1 MSNVDYDL
9 AAVALEFREM
19 VTKRIAAIEAF
30 KQERG
35 RPAAARHA
43 AALGIKTA
51 QFYNLVKL
59 CRDNPDPTLL
69 AVRGRKF
76 RTEDK
81 FSDEQLK
88 VIETILTD
96 SPSAALKTLVGRVLE
111 RFNDAGVQP
120 PKKSAVRREITR
132 QLEKSNF
139 AGSAEDARL
148 VVDHAVIN
156 IPVEREEGFVQRPLG
171 TFVIDTKINKLI
183 GISLSFGMPTHAQ
196 VAAAIR
202 DAVQKACPPDLRS
215 VDQPREKLSIGLPT
229 TLFSSEC
236 PLSDALEEA
245 GVSTRIRSVAWRDHG
260 LAVRAA
266 VGGRY
271 NGISLWRL
279 RIWQRDNRPYTGAG
293 VPLTE
298 DEAVKFVASRLCTPT
313 SQAFASLHA
322 EFREELLKA
331 LAEIERDHDE
341 SEVT

>member
-9 AAVALEFREM
+9 AAVAPEFREM

-35 RPAAARHA
+35 RPAAAQHA

-59 CRDNPDPTLL
+59 WRDNPDPTLL

-88 VIETILTD
+88 VIETILTE

-111 RFNDAGVQP
+111 RFKDAGVQP

-132 QLEKSNF
+132 QIEKTNF
-139 AGSAEDARL
+139 AGSAEDAWL

-156 IPVEREEGFVQRPLG
+156 IPVEREDGLVQRPLA
-171 TFVIDTKINKLI
+171 TFVIDTSINKLI
-183 GISLSFGMPTHAQ
+183 GMCLSFGMPTHAQ
-196 VAAAIR
+196 VASALR
-202 DAVQKACPPDLRS
+202 DAIQKACPPDRRA

-236 PLSDALEEA
+236 PLTDALARFIHEA
-245 GVSTRIRSVAWRDHG
+245 AAAKWMG
-260 LAVRAA
+260 LDLTLAA
-266 VGGRY
+266 
-271 NGISLWRL
+271 
-279 RIWQRDNRPYTGAG
+279 
-293 VPLTE
+293 
-298 DEAVKFVASRLCTPT
+298 
-313 SQAFASLHA
+313 
-322 EFREELLKA
+322 
-331 LAEIERDHDE
+331 
-341 SEVT
+341 